1 MKRALLLLGVLVLL
15 LPGCSYFAPALN
27 QPPKAY
33 IDSISPAEVK
43 TGELVS
49 FEGHGTDADGSVV
62 AYRWRSDKDGEI
74 GTTKSFKTSTL
85 SEGEHAIYLMVQD
98 NNDAWSAEVRGAVKV
113 LPAITAPAKINS
125 FVAAPSSIQKGESS
139 TLAWNVSNAT
149 SVSINQGIGT
159 VAAAASVVVSPTA
172 TTTYTITAVGGGS
185 TATAQVTV
193 SVGAPE
199 LKIVS
204 FKASPESVASGDEST
219 LTWEVTGATQVRI
232 LPVIGVV
239 NSSGSIDVT
248 LTGDQTYTF
257 TLLATSGDKTVTA
270 DVKVKSYLEEPKSY
284 TVTLTA
290 VLNRSGYV
298 RDTNSPWTKYIYVG
312 DDNDNIS
319 LQGFVTFDISDIP
332 DDAEIASV
340 KVDLS
345 DYSTPYGTPFADLGC
360 LRVYVDKYG
369 TLDGGDYYDGTPSGA
384 IGRYCDLDDLDTPEY
399 DEDYKDALQDAV
411 GDNLFQLRF
420 QFDQLDTD
428 DENDNDLLRWES
440 GNLPKLVV
448 KYYSY
453 ED

>member
-1 MKRALLLLGVLVLL
+1 MKRALLVLCALVL
-15 LPGCSYFAPALN
+15 LPGCSYFMPALN
-27 QPPKAY
+27 QAPKAY
-33 IDSISPAEVK
+33 IDSISPAEVQS
-43 TGELVS
+43 GELVS

-98 NNDAWSAEVRGAVKV
+98 NNDAWSAEVRGSVKV
-113 LPAITAPAKINS
+113 LPAVSGPAKVNS
-125 FVAAPSSIQKGESS
+125 FVAAPNSIQKGESS

-149 SVSINQGIGT
+149 SVSINQGIGS
-159 VAAAASVVVSPTA
+159 VAAAGSVVVSPTT
-172 TTTYTITAVGGGS
+172 TTTYTITAIGGGA
-185 TATAQVTV
+185 TATAQVKV

-204 FKASPESVASGDEST
+204 FEADPESVASGDEST
-219 LTWEVTGATQVRI
+219 LSWEVTGATEVKI
-232 LPVIGVV
+232 LPVIGIVDPV
-239 NSSGSIDVT
+239 DSVEVT
-248 LTGDQTYTF
+248 VTGDQTYTF
-257 TLLATSGDKTVTA
+257 TLIATNGDDTVTA
-270 DVKVKSYLEEPKSY
+270 DVEVESYLEEPESY

-298 RDTNSPWTKYIYVG
+298 RDTNSPWAKYIYVG

-319 LQGFVTFDISDIP
+319 LQGFVTFDISGIP

-345 DYSTPYGTPFADLGC
+345 DYSAPYGTPFADLGC
-360 LRVYVDKYG
+360 LRVYVDNYG

-384 IGRYCDLDDLDTPEY
+384 IGRYCELDDIDTPEY

-411 GDNLFQLRF
+411 GENLFQLRF
-420 QFDQLDTD
+420 QFDDLATD

>member
-1 MKRALLLLGVLVLL
+1 MKRALLLLCVLAL
-15 LPGCSYFAPALN
+15 LPGCSYLAPALN

-43 TGELVS
+43 TGESVS

-62 AYRWRSDKDGEI
+62 AYRWRSDRDGEI

-98 NNDAWSAEVRGAVKV
+98 NNDAWSAEVRGSVKV
-113 LPAITAPAKINS
+113 VPAVTAPAKVNS
-125 FVAAPSSIQKGESS
+125 FVAAPNSIQKGETS

-159 VAAAASVVVSPTA
+159 VVAAGSVVVSPTT

-193 SVGAPE
+193 SVGVPE

-204 FKASPESVASGDEST
+204 FKATPDSVASGDETT
-219 LTWEVTGATQVRI
+219 LSWEVTGATQVRI

-239 NSSGSIDVT
+239 DPVDSIDVT

-257 TLLATSGDKTVTA
+257 TLIASSGDKTVTA
-270 DVKVKSYLEEPKSY
+270 DVKVKSYVEEPESY

-298 RDTNSPWTKYIYVG
+298 RDTNAPWTKYIYVG

-360 LRVYVDKYG
+360 LRVYVDSYG
-369 TLDGGDYYDGTPSGA
+369 TLDGGDYYDGVPSGA

-399 DEDYKDALQDAV
+399 DDDYKEALQDAV
-411 GDNLFQLRF
+411 GENLFQLRF

-440 GNLPKLVV
+440 GNLPKLIV

-453 ED
+453 EG